1 MQETINDFLAKG
13 WIEECT
19 SAWASNA
26 FAVPKKGTGKYRLVI
41 DYRFLNEATV
51 PDAHPMPLIE
61 EMVQKQAGNRIFT
74 VIDMK
79 KGFHQMYLH
88 PDDRPQ
94 TAMNIGGKRYQWK
107 VMPMGIKNGPTIFQ
121 KMMDSCLGHLPCCSV
136 YVDDIIIGSTGSTER
151 EILETHAQDVQLVL
165 EALRES
171 GLVAEVSKTAF
182 FTKRV

>member
-1 MQETINDFLAKG
+1 
-13 WIEECT
+13 
-19 SAWASNA
+19 
-26 FAVPKKGTGKYRLVI
+26 
-41 DYRFLNEATV
+41 
-51 PDAHPMPLIE
+51 MPLIE